1 MSELCYLSIAEA
13 SRLIQQHKLS
23 PTELTEAHL
32 RRIEHLDG
40 QLRTFITL
48 TADIALREA
57 KHATEEIVAGRIVG
71 PLHGIPI
78 TYKDVVATAGVR
90 TTAAS
95 RVYANWIPEKNA
107 NVVSRLKKAG
117 SVMLGKVHLSE
128 FAFSGGVTEQD
139 FIKPAR
145 NPWNA
150 AYDPGGSSSGSAVG
164 VAAGLA
170 MGSVGGDSGG
180 SIRIPAA
187 HCGVVGF
194 KPTYGLV
201 GRSGEIPLSYS
212 TGHLGPITRSAEDA
226 AIMLEYMA
234 GFDPQDRASIR
245 RAVSPYSRLIHKDTA
260 GLRLGICPSYMEAV
274 GGETECISSF
284 NTAVEVFRS
293 AGFPIREVT
302 IPHINYAC
310 VASYNNILRIEAF
323 FSHFNN
329 FRDPAIR
336 ALYGR
341 AYKNIVRGGFLSSVD
356 YLRAQQARAL
366 ISKEIAQALETVDVL
381 LTPTTPS
388 PPARIDSAATTN
400 QISAKPGSDPKVNQS
415 NFVHEAAYTAPINL
429 TGNPALSLPCGFT
442 SAGLPLGIQ
451 LIGKP
456 LDEPT
461 VLAVGNRYQ
470 QLTDWHRRR
479 PLLN

>member
-1 MSELCYLSIAEA
+1 MSELCYLTIAEA
-13 SRLIQQHKLS
+13 SQLIQQRKLS
-23 PTELTEAHL
+23 PTELTEAYL
-32 RRIEHLDG
+32 GRIEQLDG
-40 QLRTFITL
+40 QLRSFITL
-48 TADIALREA
+48 TAEIALREA
-57 KHATEEIVAGRIVG
+57 KHATEEIVSGRILG
-71 PLHGIPI
+71 PMHGIPI

-95 RVYANWIPEKNA
+95 RVYADWIPEKNA
-107 NVVSRLKKAG
+107 NVVNRLQKAG
-117 SVMLGKVHLSE
+117 SVMLGKVNLSE

-145 NPWNA
+145 NPWNT

-164 VAAGLA
+164 IASGLA
-170 MGSVGGDSGG
+170 MASVGGDSGG

-201 GRSGEIPLSYS
+201 GRGGEIPLSYS

-245 RAVSPYSRLIHKDTA
+245 RITLPYSSLIKNDTG

-274 GGETECISSF
+274 GGETESAASF
-284 NTAVEVFRS
+284 NAAVEVFRS
-293 AGFPIREVT
+293 ACFPIREVA

-323 FSHFNN
+323 FAHFNN

-336 ALYGR
+336 SRYGR

-356 YLRAQQARAL
+356 YLRAQQARSL
-366 ISKEIAQALETVDVL
+366 ISHEIAKVFESVDVL

-388 PPARIDSAATTN
+388 GPARIDGAVTAN
-400 QISAKPGSDPKVNQS
+400 KVSAKLGSDAKVNQS
-415 NFVHEAAYTAPINL
+415 NFVHEAAYTAPFNL
-429 TGNPALSLPCGFT
+429 SGNPVLSLPCGFT
-442 SAGLPLGIQ
+442 SAGLPLGMQI
-451 LIGKP
+451 IGKP
-456 LDEPT
+456 LDEAA

-470 QLTDWHRRR
+470 QLTNWHQRR
-479 PLLN
+479 PSLS